1 MSSKGKKPAGKSAI
15 DQVVARE
22 YTIHLHKRVRF
33 QTRTAT
39 ITDDRMRR
47 KSRKRP
53 TDWATKTW
61 KENEVLTD
69 YFFLQLHGASFK
81 KRAPKAIKEIK
92 DFAQKAMV
100 RTPEFRVLHIFHEY
114 TIALLHLFLRFTS
127 ARRCEKERELLS

>member
-1 MSSKGKKPAGKSAI
+1 M
-15 DQVVARE
+15 
-22 YTIHLHKRVRF
+22 
-33 QTRTAT
+33 
-39 ITDDRMRR
+39 DDRTRR

-100 RTPEFRVLHIFHEY
+100 RIPEFRACTFSTNTQSPLFIYSPTDLHQR
-114 TIALLHLFLRFTS
+114 AA
-127 ARRCEKERELLS
+127 ARRKGNS